1 MTSEVLAGGDFNG
14 DVGSNMDKVFQIVV
28 RGGGWGVGKS
38 PLPVGEELEILLGE
52 GGVTRW

>member
-28 RGGGWGVGKS
+28 RGGGVGKS